1 MKNNFTRH
9 DFLIKD
15 LAVSIPGGNGS
26 GGTWMPTD
34 DQHTPP
40 TPISPIASVLVNIGL
55 IEAVRGTVAEAA
67 KAQKFDDVARAF
79 VPGEAGGSP
88 VIRTAIQQIGSA
100 VVASAAYAAFG
111 ATALVDGERSLAT
124 IPTPITPVVHTG
136 FQIHQ
141 VTELPRLRKQLQEAV
156 DYVNQ
161 AAAAQAPTQKEVD
174 GVRAQLKEALNQL
187 Q

>member
-15 LAVSIPGGNGS
+15 LAVSIPGGNGHAS
-26 GGTWMPTD
+26 TWMPTD

-55 IEAVRGTVAEAA
+55 IEAVRGTIAEAV

-88 VIRTAIQQIGSA
+88 AIGPLSN
-100 VVASAAYAAFG
+100 
-111 ATALVDGERSLAT
+111 
-124 IPTPITPVVHTG
+124 
-136 FQIHQ
+136 
-141 VTELPRLRKQLQEAV
+141 K
-156 DYVNQ
+156 
-161 AAAAQAPTQKEVD
+161 
-174 GVRAQLKEALNQL
+174 
-187 Q
+187 